1 MRGLEILK
9 GLGCDVRILQMEG
22 AKDPDEY
29 VIKYG
34 SGRFKLLIDQAI
46 SLVEFKVK
54 VLKQQYNLESTND
67 KIKFLQEIAKIL
79 IGTDSQIELEIQLD
93 NISRTYGISKE
104 AIYAEI
110 NKIKYNNK
118 KQDEKEK
125 ERKSKVTAIR
135 ITEKK
140 IDESTIKREN
150 VIIYLLI
157 NGNNEVKQKIK
168 NSIDISQ
175 IKYPL
180 NKEIIEK
187 IYEYINNGKE
197 ISNNI
202 LDNMENTELIGHFTQ
217 IMADDYEITDYEKSV
232 DDIISSYNKEL
243 IIERRNKI
251 LQELENHENHTEE
264 EIASYEK
271 ELNEIILMLAKM
283 K

>member
-54 VLKQQYNLESTND
+54 VLKQQYNLENTND

-125 ERKSKVTAIR
+125 ERKSKVSVIR
-135 ITEKK
+135 KTEKK
-140 IDESTIKREN
+140 IDEATIKREN

-157 NGNNEVKQKIK
+157 NGNNEIKQKIK

-175 IKYPL
+175 IKYPF

-187 IYEYINNGKE
+187 IYEYLKNGKE

-202 LDNMENTELIGHFTQ
+202 LDNMENSELIGHFTQ

-232 DDIISSYNKEL
+232 DDIISSYNKDL
-243 IIERRNKI
+243 IIERRNEI
-251 LQELENHENHTEE
+251 LQELENHENHTKE

>member
-1 MRGLEILK
+1 
-9 GLGCDVRILQMEG
+9 MEG

-54 VLKQQYNLESTND
+54 VLKKNYNLDNTND

-79 IGTDSQIELEIQLD
+79 IETDSQIELEIQLD
-93 NISRTYGISKE
+93 NISKAYGISKE

-110 NKIKYNNK
+110 NKIKYNNR
-118 KQDEKEK
+118 KQDQKD
-125 ERKSKVTAIR
+125 RKIKQNIIR
-135 ITEKK
+135 KKEKK
-140 IDESTIKREN
+140 IDDATIRREN

-157 NGNNEVKQKIK
+157 NGNDEVRQKIK
-168 NSIDISQ
+168 NSIDSTQ

-187 IYEYINNGKE
+187 IYEYLNSGKE

-202 LDNMENTELIGHFTQ
+202 LDNMDSQDLIGHFTN

-232 DDIISSYNKEL
+232 DDIIMTYNKEL
-243 IIERRNKI
+243 VIERRNEI
-251 LQELENHENHTEE
+251 LQELENNENHTKE

-271 ELNEIILMLAKM
+271 ELNEIVLMLAKM

>member
-1 MRGLEILK
+1 
-9 GLGCDVRILQMEG
+9 MEG

-54 VLKQQYNLESTND
+54 VLKKNYNLDNTND

-79 IGTDSQIELEIQLD
+79 IETDSQIELEIQLD
-93 NISRTYGISKE
+93 NISKAYGISKE

-110 NKIKYNNK
+110 NKIKYNNR
-118 KQDEKEK
+118 KQDQKEK
-125 ERKSKVTAIR
+125 DRKIKQNIIR
-135 ITEKK
+135 KKEKK
-140 IDESTIKREN
+140 IDDATIRREN

-157 NGNNEVKQKIK
+157 NGNDEVRQKIK
-168 NSIDISQ
+168 NSIDSTQ

-187 IYEYINNGKE
+187 IYEYLNSGKE

-202 LDNMENTELIGHFTQ
+202 LDNMDSQDLIGHFTN

-232 DDIISSYNKEL
+232 DDIIMTYNKEL
-243 IIERRNKI
+243 VIERRNEI
-251 LQELENHENHTEE
+251 LQELENNENHTKE

-271 ELNEIILMLAKM
+271 ELNEIVLMLAKM

>member
-1 MRGLEILK
+1 
-9 GLGCDVRILQMEG
+9 MEG

-54 VLKQQYNLESTND
+54 VLKKNYNLDNTND

-79 IGTDSQIELEIQLD
+79 IETDSQIELEIQLD
-93 NISRTYGISKE
+93 NISKAYGISKE

-110 NKIKYNNK
+110 NKIKYNNR
-118 KQDEKEK
+118 KQDQKEK
-125 ERKSKVTAIR
+125 DRKIKQNIIR
-135 ITEKK
+135 KKEKK
-140 IDESTIKREN
+140 IDDATIRREN

-157 NGNNEVKQKIK
+157 NGNDEVRQKIK
-168 NSIDISQ
+168 NSIDSTQ

-187 IYEYINNGKE
+187 IYEYLNSGKE

-202 LDNMENTELIGHFTQ
+202 LDNMDSQDLIGHFTN

-232 DDIISSYNKEL
+232 DDIIMTYNKEL
-243 IIERRNKI
+243 VIERRNEI
-251 LQELENHENHTEE
+251 LQELENNEKHTKE

-271 ELNEIILMLAKM
+271 ELNEIVLMLAKM